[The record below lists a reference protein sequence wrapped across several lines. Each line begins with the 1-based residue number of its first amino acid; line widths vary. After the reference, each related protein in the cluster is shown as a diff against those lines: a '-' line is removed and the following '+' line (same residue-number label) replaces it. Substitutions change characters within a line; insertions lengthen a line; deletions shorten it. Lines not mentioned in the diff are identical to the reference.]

1 MNNDWLHSV
10 YSDSTENFV
19 SNPCPHKGETITIR
33 LRMVENDMIRD
44 VMLRTREF
52 GIEKLIHMEPVASER
67 GLRIYEASVCVND
80 ARFQYQFYLITETS
94 VYYYTQ
100 YRITDYIPDESRDF
114 VILADYE
121 RPTWVQNAVF
131 YQIFPDRFCNGNPKQ
146 NVKEG
151 EYHYQGHSVKEVSD
165 WNTASMEYED
175 GYGMDFHN
183 GDLDGVIQK
192 LDYLQNLGINAIY
205 LNPIFI
211 SPSVHKYDSLDYF
224 RIDPHLGGETALKR
238 LMQEAH
244 RRGMHVMLDISINH
258 TSSAAKWFNKENEF
272 YASKEGAFQ
281 NPDSDL
287 REFYFF
293 DENNAY
299 DTWCGV
305 ETMPKLNYSSQ
316 KLRDVIYRDKTSV
329 LRKWVKKPYGIDGW
343 RFDVADCLARNK
355 KVDVH
360 REVLKEIRK
369 NLKAERKDLYL
380 LAEDW
385 ADCSDDLQGD
395 SWDATMN
402 YFGCTRPV
410 RNFIGDCDLFHARDE
425 ILKQVQPKLTAR
437 QLSERICQ
445 FYARLPGVIQH
456 QMFNLLDSHDVIR
469 FYNNPAI
476 SYEACRGAVIL
487 LFTLPGVPS
496 VYYGDEI
503 LLGGSMTFTE
513 GCRNPFDWEWE
524 KKEAARKNRE
534 FYQRLIALRKSCRA
548 LQQGGFQV
556 ISAEGYL
563 FAYARFTNEEVVF
576 ILCSMEET
584 DKELE
589 IPISYFGI
597 TKVHF
602 TEDYLGTP
610 VNYRLFGQNMK
621 VQCPAGKTLLLH
633 VKLNE
638 RI

>member
-1 MNNDWLHSV
+1 MNNDWLQSV

-33 LRMVENDMIRD
+33 LQMVENDKIRD

-52 GIEKLIHMEPVASER
+52 GIEKLIHMELVASER

-94 VYYYTQ
+94 IYYYTQ
-100 YRITDYIPDESRDF
+100 YRITDYIPDETRDF
-114 VILADYE
+114 VILTDYE
-121 RPTWVQNAVF
+121 CPAWVRNAVF
-131 YQIFPDRFCNGNPKQ
+131 YQIFPDRFCNGNAAQ

-151 EYHYQGHSVKEVSD
+151 EYCYQGHPAGAVPD

-192 LDYLQNLGINAIY
+192 LDYLQDLGVNAIY

-224 RIDPHLGGETALKR
+224 RIDPHLGGEAALQR
-238 LMQEAH
+238 LTQEAH

-272 YASKEGAFQ
+272 YAAGEGAFQ

-305 ETMPKLNYSSQ
+305 ETMPKLNYASQ
-316 KLRDVIYRDKTSV
+316 KLRDVIYREETSV
-329 LRKWVKKPYGIDGW
+329 LKKWVKEPYKIDGW

-355 KVDVH
+355 KIDVH

-369 NLKAERKDLYL
+369 NLKAEREDLYL

-385 ADCSDDLQGD
+385 ADCSEDLQGD

-402 YFGCTRPV
+402 YFGCTRPI
-410 RNFIGDCDLFHARDE
+410 RNFIGDCDLFHARDK

-437 QLSERICQ
+437 QLSDRICQ

-469 FYNNPAI
+469 FYNNPDI
-476 SYEACRGAVIL
+476 SDDACRGAVIL

-503 LLGGSMTFTE
+503 LLDGSTAFTE

-534 FYQRLIALRKSCRA
+534 FYQRLIALRKSSSA

-563 FAYARFTNEEVVF
+563 FAYARFAREEVLFVV
-576 ILCSMEET
+576 CSMEKE

-597 TKVHF
+597 SKVDIR
-602 TEDYLGTP
+602 EDYLGTP
-610 VNYRLFGQNMK
+610 ITYRLCGQHMK
-621 VQCPAGKTLLLH
+621 LQCPAGKTLLLQI
-633 VKLNE
+633 KQK
-638 RI
+638 